1 MNVYNGWRIDYDK
14 LQKELK
20 QAEQRKSEQSGQS
33 VNDPVN
39 HPSHYTRGG
48 IECIDAITA
57 AVTDLNGPEAW
68 LTGST
73 IKYIWRWRWKNG
85 LEDLRKAQF
94 YLTRLIARVEA
105 EQSVSKGTDTEKT
118 EVINEQTDAERGE

>member
-1 MNVYNGWRIDYDK
+1 MTFFEFLDLMAKYNRMVN
-14 LQKELK
+14 
-20 QAEQRKSEQSGQS
+20 EQTDSEKAAEQSGQDM
-33 VNDPVN
+33 NDPVN

-68 LTGST
+68 LTESA
-73 IKYIWRWRWKNG
+73 IKYLWRWRWKNG

-94 YLTRLIARVEA
+94 YLNRLIARVEA
-105 EQSVSKGTDTEKT
+105 EQMEQSVN
-118 EVINEQTDAERGE
+118 EVADAGQKEGDADA